1 MTPIRPS
8 AGFGS
13 IRTRPNG
20 FNRGPV
26 NGVEL
31 PGGAQ
36 RDRLGTDLKDAD
48 LSGQHLDCWI
58 ASAAH
63 KWIVIGKA
71 GKKPRGGPALST
83 VCAGTATYLR
93 SKPSRTSQRASA
105 TVCVSPG
112 GRCGCRLCQ
121 IRGDGVVGVAVK
133 AVAEVVVA
141 AGGPGVFV
149 PGVVLDLAEGG
160 AGVPRSSGCQPI
172 GEQPDTPSA
181 SARHG
186 TGCTWRITRDEWLNA
201 K

>member
-8 AGFGS
+8 AGSCRSVPG
-13 IRTRPNG
+13 RT
-20 FNRGPV
+20 V

-71 GKKPRGGPALST
+71 GKPRGGPALST

-121 IRGDGVVGVAVK
+121 IRGDGVGGVAVK
-133 AVAEVVVA
+133 AVAEVFWRVVRGSLCPA
-141 AGGPGVFV
+141 
-149 PGVVLDLAEGG
+149 
-160 AGVPRSSGCQPI
+160 
-172 GEQPDTPSA
+172 
-181 SARHG
+181 
-186 TGCTWRITRDEWLNA
+186 
-201 K
+201 

>member
-121 IRGDGVVGVAVK
+121 IRGDGVGGVAVK
-133 AVAEVVVA
+133 AVAEVYWRTQ
-141 AGGPGVFV
+141 
-149 PGVVLDLAEGG
+149 VLELSEYPARAWES
-160 AGVPRSSGCQPI
+160 AVT
-172 GEQPDTPSA
+172 TPSLPRCA
-181 SARHG
+181 
-186 TGCTWRITRDEWLNA
+186 
-201 K
+201 